1 VSIEIISG
9 WTGLSPEQ
17 QRASV
22 ALGNF
27 DGVHRGHR
35 AVIEGAVAAGRR
47 LGAPVGV
54 VSFEPHPRRYFQ
66 PDAEP
71 FRLMTLDQLARAL
84 EGCGIDRL
92 YLLPFDAQIAAMTD
106 REFAAQVLA
115 EGLGVRHVSAGFD
128 VTFGKGRTGSPAAL
142 ETYGQALGFAVSATP
157 EVTSPDGTKL
167 SSSAVREAL
176 MGARPD
182 RAARIL
188 GRPFAIQGEVVH
200 GDKRGRTIGVP
211 TANVRLGDYV
221 RPAYGIYATRT
232 RLPDGRVLDGVAN
245 LGVRPMFQTE
255 EPLLE
260 VWLFDFDED
269 IYGQVIETQLI
280 AWIRP
285 ELKFD
290 GLDAL
295 KARID
300 QDAAEARAAL
310 AETPLQG

>member
-1 VSIEIISG
+1 MAVEIIHG
-9 WTGLSPEQ
+9 WTGLTPQ
-17 QRASV
+17 QRGAAV

-35 AVIEGAVAAGRR
+35 AVIGEAVAAASR
-47 LGAPVGV
+47 LGVPSGV
-54 VSFEPHPRRYFQ
+54 ISFEPHPRRWFQ

-71 FRLMTLDQLARAL
+71 FRLMTVGQQARAL
-84 EGCGIDRL
+84 ETLGVDRL
-92 YLLPFDAQIAAMTD
+92 YLLPFDATMASLSDAA
-106 REFAAQVLA
+106 FAEQVLA
-115 EGLGVRHVSAGFD
+115 EGLGVRHVSVGFD
-128 VTFGKGRTGSPAAL
+128 ITFGKGRTGSPDVL
-142 ETYGQALGFAVSATP
+142 RRYGETLGFTVS
-157 EVTSPDGTKL
+157 VTDEICSGEGAKL

-176 MGARPD
+176 MGARPEE
-182 RAARIL
+182 ATTIL
-188 GRPFAIQGEVVH
+188 GRPFAIEGEVVH

-221 RPAYGIYATRT
+221 RPAYGVYATRT

-245 LGVRPMFQTE
+245 LGVRPMFHID

-260 VWLFDFDED
+260 VWLFGFDEE
-269 IYGQVIETQLI
+269 IYGQIIETELV

-290 GLDAL
+290 GLEAL
-295 KARID
+295 KVRID

-310 AETPLQG
+310 ARSSPAG